1 MTQSRLLLHLPRQS
15 ASDAESLMG
24 IGETLCS
31 QRQGEHSFLLDYPEV
46 TCATKVW
53 WLDWQLMT
61 A

>member
-53 WLDWQLMT
+53 WLD
-61 A
+61 